1 MSNRMYPENSMS
13 AGNLEPSVRLDEALR
28 LARAGQYAEALAEYL
43 WCFDHGAEAQP
54 DFGAT
59 RLSLLLAYLQE
70 LSTAYP
76 PAAEAMESRRDA
88 VEAAALAGTADQAAL
103 ETMVALN
110 KRLYSPLRL
119 LNVFEQLGEGGPA
132 QRKTRKQLL
141 PLMLDV
147 LVDRQQ
153 YQVILD
159 NTGDIVA
166 DAGRAIG
173 AYLSLADRVAAE
185 EEHLGPSAR
194 LALHRRNALDKV
206 GNYYEA
212 ALGVK
217 LEPQAGQIADRLLA
231 AVPNDYGSYLVLA
244 GRAMKLHRIEIAR
257 TLLERGLENVPET
270 DQAQLRAALASLG
283 PDERGA
289 SG

>member
-1 MSNRMYPENSMS
+1 MTAGKQDPS
-13 AGNLEPSVRLDEALR
+13 ARLDEALR
-28 LARAGQYAEALAEYL
+28 LARAGQFAEALAEYL
-43 WCFDHGAEAQP
+43 WCFDHGAEEQP
-54 DFGAT
+54 EFGAT

-70 LSTAYP
+70 LGTEYP
-76 PAAEAMESRRDA
+76 PAAEAMEARRDA
-88 VEAAALAGTADQAAL
+88 VEASALTGTADVAAL

-153 YQVILD
+153 YQAILD
-159 NTGDIVA
+159 NTSDIVA

-185 EEHLGPSAR
+185 EEHMGPSAR

-212 ALGVK
+212 ALGLK
-217 LEPQAGQIADRLLA
+217 LEAQAAQIADRLLA

-244 GRAMKLHRIEIAR
+244 GRAMKLHRTEIAR
-257 TLLERGLENVPET
+257 SLLERGLKAVPEA
-270 DQAQLRAALASLG
+270 DQAQLRAALASLP